1 MTEYIFDATSMG
13 GGNKAINISQISN
26 LYYEDSGNY
35 KKVSLANPKISFSV
49 NTTKL
54 YIPRNPTSPGTTS
67 SDFDELP
74 YNTLILDDDYKKY
87 VSNIISTTVDGT
99 YIIICIRDNKN
110 ISGYIPDSS
119 FGVST
124 NKTQIIYKLLNQD
137 LHIFSTLSLNGGA
150 RAVYLSEL
158 YNYLENSSSTFN
170 IPNDNLGIDTIVI
183 DKEDS
188 KYKNLTITMN
198 TGGFIVVNIRIQDTN
213 KIMNLNIEDGTFV
226 YNIDNNVIGYKNIN
240 KNEQLYKCKVIVNK
254 DVQLYHDYNH
264 DITIYELLNY
274 GNIMLHCNNKNYK
287 TYFGPKYDR
296 PNNISDVIINYGYI
310 RFYKDNDCEIY
321 GSISNS
327 GKIFIYSHV
336 IMHSRFSNDEE
347 GKLIIETNGQE
358 TDEERKA
365 GKLYFDITYNGYG
378 YSFLINN
385 KAVIDVK
392 ENGEIGLIGEPDN
405 LKYSLKYIIFNNG
418 VVKFDGLISNKF
430 SQKEIY
436 NDVNSIIYLE
446 NDFKAK
452 DNKIK
457 FYNNGVIIS
466 HDEDESVIE
475 KLINKG
481 RYLNITTMKYYRY
494 QNDKVQEICLYD
506 DLNQNNYSNIQE
518 LLFELNSLDIKHDVL
533 ITITYLL
540 NVKYINN
547 QYIEETNNEIL
558 RLIKIGLLKDW
569 PYTPNIPVQPVK
581 PPIHPPIH
589 PSIHPPIHPPKPKYQ
604 PCCPC
609 CK

>member
-13 GGNKAINISQISN
+13 GGNRAINISQLSK
-26 LYYEDSGNY
+26 LYYYDQTDIKY
-35 KKVSLANPKISFSV
+35 KIVSQASTKIDFSV

-54 YIPRNPTSPGTTS
+54 YYPKDQTLTN
-67 SDFDELP
+67 FDELP
-74 YNTLILDDDYKKY
+74 YNTLVLDDDYKKY

-99 YIIICIRDNKN
+99 YVIICIRDNKN
-110 ISGYIPDSS
+110 ISGYTPHPS
-119 FGVST
+119 FDVST

-158 YNYLENSSSTFN
+158 YNYLENSLLTFN

-188 KYKNLTITMN
+188 NYKKLTVTMN

-213 KIMNLNIEDGTFV
+213 KIMNLNIEGGTFV

-240 KNEQLYKCKVIVNK
+240 KDEQLYKCKVIVNK

-287 TYFGPKYDR
+287 TYFGPKYKNK
-296 PNNISDVIINYGYI
+296 NNISDVILNYGHI

-365 GKLYFDITYNGYG
+365 GKLYFDITYNGYD
-378 YSFLINN
+378 YSYLINN
-385 KAVIDVK
+385 KAGIIDVK

-494 QNDKVQEICLYD
+494 KNDKVQEICLYD

-547 QYIEETNNEIL
+547 HYIEETNNEIL
-558 RLIKIGLLKDW
+558 RLIKIGLLKNW

-589 PSIHPPIHPPKPKYQ
+589 PPKPKYQ

>member
-1 MTEYIFDATSMG
+1 MQQVWEEGD
-13 GGNKAINISQISN
+13 KAINISQLSK
-26 LYYEDSGNY
+26 LYYYDQTDLKY
-35 KKVSLANPKISFSV
+35 KIVSQASTKIDFSV

-54 YIPRNPTSPGTTS
+54 YYPKDQTLTNFIES
-67 SDFDELP
+67 S
-74 YNTLILDDDYKKY
+74 YNILILDDDYTKY
-87 VSNIISTTVDGT
+87 VSNIISTAVVGT

-110 ISGYIPDSS
+110 ISNYIPDPS
-119 FGVST
+119 FKVST

-158 YNYLENSSSTFN
+158 YNYLENSLTTFN

-213 KIMNLNIEDGTFV
+213 KIMDLIIEDGTFV

-254 DVQLYHDYNH
+254 DVQLYNDYNH

-274 GNIMLHCNNKNYK
+274 GNIMLNCGNKKYK

-296 PNNISDVIINYGYI
+296 PNNISNVIINYGHN
-310 RFYKDNDCEIY
+310 RFQKYNDCEIY

-327 GKIFIYSHV
+327 GKVFIYSHV

-378 YSFLINN
+378 Y
-385 KAVIDVK
+385 
-392 ENGEIGLIGEPDN
+392 
-405 LKYSLKYIIFNNG
+405 
-418 VVKFDGLISNKF
+418 
-430 SQKEIY
+430 
-436 NDVNSIIYLE
+436 
-446 NDFKAK
+446 
-452 DNKIK
+452 
-457 FYNNGVIIS
+457 
-466 HDEDESVIE
+466 
-475 KLINKG
+475 
-481 RYLNITTMKYYRY
+481 
-494 QNDKVQEICLYD
+494 
-506 DLNQNNYSNIQE
+506 
-518 LLFELNSLDIKHDVL
+518 
-533 ITITYLL
+533 
-540 NVKYINN
+540 
-547 QYIEETNNEIL
+547 
-558 RLIKIGLLKDW
+558 
-569 PYTPNIPVQPVK
+569 
-581 PPIHPPIH
+581 
-589 PSIHPPIHPPKPKYQ
+589 
-604 PCCPC
+604 
-609 CK
+609 